1 MIVNDWYEFDKKYG
15 EKKIKVKTIY
25 GNEYTGILYDIES
38 DEEEEP
44 IDLLCIEQENGKD
57 VEIDIKDVISIEV
70 IE

>member
-38 DEEEEP
+38 DEEEIPADILMLESEEEDIP
-44 IDLLCIEQENGKD
+44 VD
-57 VEIDIKDVISIEV
+57 VKNIISIEI